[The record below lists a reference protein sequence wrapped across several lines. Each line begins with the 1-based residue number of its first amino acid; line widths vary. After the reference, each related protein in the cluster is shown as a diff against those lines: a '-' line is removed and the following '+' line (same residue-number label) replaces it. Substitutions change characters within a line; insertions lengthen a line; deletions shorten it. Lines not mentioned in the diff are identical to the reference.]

1 MTQKK
6 LDALC
11 QAESRKCGEIFF
23 SEKSKRKLATNHPP
37 LYSLRVSNT
46 TANQKKTSMIIVRD
60 RNGKL
65 VNCYTPNN
73 IGKTFAE
80 LYNKAKEEANK
91 IGGYVTL

>member
-1 MTQKK
+1 MRR
-6 LDALC
+6 D
-11 QAESRKCGEIFF
+11 FF
-23 SEKSKRKLATNHPP
+23 SEKSKRKLATSRPL
-37 LYSLRVSNT
+37 LYSLGVSNT
-46 TANQKKTSMIIVRD
+46 TANRKKTSMIIVRD

-73 IGKTFAE
+73 IGKTFSE

>member
-11 QAESRKCGEIFF
+11 QAQSRKCGEIFF
-23 SEKSKRKLATNHPP
+23 LRKYQKELATSRPL
-37 LYSLRVSNT
+37 LYSLGVSNT
-46 TANQKKTSMIIVRD
+46 TNRKKTSMIIVRD

>member
-23 SEKSKRKLATNHPP
+23 LRKYQKELATSRPL
-37 LYSLRVSNT
+37 LYSLGVSNT
-46 TANQKKTSMIIVRD
+46 TTNRKKTSMIIVRD